1 MGKRK
6 TLKLLVVFLIFIN
19 QFIISQQKTDT
30 NITIKVM
37 TYNIHHGVNNN
48 KLFDLDGI
56 VNVIIKENPDFVAL
70 QEVDSVIKR
79 SNNLDLSKVLGQKT
93 KMNSLF
99 GNATKIDNGLYGVAI
114 LSKYPIIYSKNVAL
128 PFQKNEEPRTALQIT
143 SVLPSGDTISFIS
156 THLDYKD
163 KNHYRKEQVQKIN
176 TSFSANKYP
185 TILAGD
191 INDIP
196 TSETLK
202 ILQTNWMSTF
212 NKENPKSTFPADHP
226 YKKIDYILFSPKN
239 KWKLITQDVV
249 NDSIASDH
257 RPYVA
262 TLKLTN

>member
-1 MGKRK
+1 MDKRK
-6 TLKLLVVFLIFIN
+6 TLKLLVVFLFIMN
-19 QFIISQQKTDT
+19 QFIISQHKTDT
-30 NITIKVM
+30 NKTIKVM

-56 VNVIIKENPDFVAL
+56 ANVILNENPDFVAL

-79 SNNLDLSKVLGQKT
+79 SDNLDLTKVLGQKT
-93 KMNSLF
+93 KMNYLF

-143 SVLPSGDTISFIS
+143 SALPSGDTISFIS

-176 TSFSANKYP
+176 NTFNSNKYP

-196 TSETLK
+196 NSETLK
-202 ILQTNWMSTF
+202 ILQNYWVPTY
-212 NKENPKSTFPADHP
+212 NKNNPKSTFPADHP
-226 YKKIDYILFSPKN
+226 QKKIDYILYAPKN
-239 KWKLITQDVV
+239 KWKVISQNVV

-257 RPYVA
+257 RPYIVR
-262 TLKLTN
+262 LKLIK

>member
-6 TLKLLVVFLIFIN
+6 TLKLLIVFLVFIN
-19 QFIISQQKTDT
+19 QFIVSQHKTD
-30 NITIKVM
+30 NNRTIKVM

-48 KLFDLDGI
+48 KQFDLDGI
-56 VNVIIKENPDFVAL
+56 ANVIIKEKPDFVAL

-79 SNNLDLSKVLGQKT
+79 SNNLDLSKILGQKT
-93 KMNSLF
+93 KMKYLF

-114 LSKYPIIYSKNVAL
+114 LSKYPIIHSKNVAL

-176 TSFSANKYP
+176 MAFNSNKYP

-196 TSETLK
+196 SSKTLE
-202 ILQTNWMSTF
+202 ILHTYWIPTF
-212 NKENPKSTFPADHP
+212 NKNNPKSTFPADHP
-226 YKKIDYILFSPKN
+226 YKKIDYIFYSKKN
-239 KWKLITQDVV
+239 KWKLLSQNVV

-257 RPYVA
+257 RPYIA
-262 TLKLTN
+262 TLQLIK